1 MAMGND
7 PLAPDTLQPLAPQAP
22 GNVLTGRFGKL
33 APSSTNWKTWVTV
46 GVVVLLGWYA
56 WKKFR

>member
-33 APSSTNWKTWVTV
+33 SQGMNWKTWT
-46 GVVVLLGWYA
+46 VVVLVALVAWWA
-56 WKKFR
+56 WKKYR

>member
-1 MAMGND
+1 MGND

-33 APSSTNWKTWVTV
+33 TQAGTSWKTWAIVA
-46 GVVVLLGWYA
+46 VVALVVWWA